1 MGRSTLRAVEIGG
14 TRLNRSSATNEQSPP
29 GNSSRESRSPPWRP
43 DWQRWQQTFGHGVF
57 EVVIVG
63 IGVFLGLAVNDW
75 QGKVQR
81 QHLASEARSA
91 LRAEIVANRD
101 LVFTRLRITAR
112 LYALVSAHPD
122 QAGRYVFERRN
133 QPLLLSDTAW
143 RLALDSG
150 AARWLAPKERASI
163 TGVYAEQD
171 HIDDLAKE
179 EMSRWTELAAFAGLP
194 TSREGVEARER
205 AVRVWL
211 AYAQRVQLGEC
222 IQVGRYERALGS
234 TAELARFFD
243 FCVRRRPD
251 EDPSLFYPDWLK
263 KGWISAESPRPIAG
277 ALTAPL

>member
-1 MGRSTLRAVEIGG
+1 
-14 TRLNRSSATNEQSPP
+14 
-29 GNSSRESRSPPWRP
+29 
-43 DWQRWQQTFGHGVF
+43 VF
-57 EVVIVG
+57 EVVIVA

-75 QGKVQR
+75 QGNVQR
-81 QHLASEARSA
+81 RQLASEARSA
-91 LRAEIVANRD
+91 LRSEIVANRD
-101 LVFTRLRITAR
+101 LVFTRLRITAK

-171 HIDDLAKE
+171 HIGDLAKE
-179 EMSRWTELAAFAGLP
+179 EMSRWTELAAFAGLT
-194 TSREGVEARER
+194 TSQEAGDARDR

-222 IQVGRYERALGS
+222 IQLGRYERALGS

-243 FCVRRRPD
+243 FCVRRDPD
-251 EDPSLFYPDWLK
+251 EDPSILYREWQK
-263 KGWISAESPRPIAG
+263 RGWISGDSPRPIARG
-277 ALTAPL
+277 LTAPL